1 MSEIVFDRPEYMRIN
16 AVREEWLRKVLD
28 KLPFRSRLVEALDL
42 GCGAGYFSKVL
53 WDLGMRVTGL
63 DLRPTN
69 IELCRRRYPG
79 ITFGEINLDS
89 LTEGDAN
96 ALGRFDLVLMFGLL
110 YHLESPL
117 QAVRQLAPCIGQ
129 VAIVETRV
137 AQGNAVGCYFH
148 REHLGDDQNA
158 ARIVAVPTFP
168 ALAGMFSWSGVPYVY
183 VTEDQPVHEQWDSRR
198 YPNGVRRQF
207 IIAREEIVL
216 PGFTRVEAPEPLQKW
231 QPIPGLDRV
240 EK

>member
-1 MSEIVFDRPEYMRIN
+1 MSEIVFDGPEYMRIN

-28 KLPFRSRLVEALDL
+28 KLPFRPHIAEALDL

-63 DLRPTN
+63 DLRRDN
-69 IELCRRRYPG
+69 IELCSRRYPE
-79 ITFGEINLDS
+79 ITFREINLDN
-89 LTEGDAN
+89 LTEVDVN
-96 ALGRFDLVLMFGLL
+96 AIGRFDLVLMFGLL

-117 QAVRQLAPCIGQ
+117 QAIRRVAPCIGR

-148 REHLGDDQNA
+148 REHLGNEQNT

-168 ALAGMFSWSGVPYVY
+168 AVAGMFSWYGVPYVY
-183 VTEDQPVHEQWDSRR
+183 VTEDQPVHEEWDRER

-207 IIAREEIVL
+207 IVTREEIVL
-216 PGFTRVEAPEPLQKW
+216 PGFTRVETPEPLQKW
-231 QPIPGLDRV
+231 QPIL
-240 EK
+240 